1 MAIEPN
7 QGIMALPENQ
17 GMQTPQLSMMDSYEA
32 MQQGLQNARPDA
44 SMELEEALAEIRGE
58 LEELTDEQLAQLMEA
73 VQGLY
78 GDPQNYAK
86 EVADMVA
93 EGLIDAEDLP
103 PEYDEEF
110 LSALLMVLVD
120 TQRSRMATAGSEQP
134 MPEAP
139 MGMAPMGMM
148 PPQGFARGG
157 IAEAAR
163 MVANS
168 GRRGDTMLAHIT
180 PSEARMLMARGGSG
194 TINPRTG
201 LPEFF
206 LKGIFKAVGKTFK
219 RVGQA
224 VKKALS
230 SPIGRI
236 IGTIALGMVLGPAVG
251 ALMPGLSAA
260 TAAGVTGALA
270 SGTVTALSGGDMKSI
285 LTSAATGFIGA
296 PGGPVGNFIGKY
308 TAAVGVTNAAA
319 NAAITGAITGTGAGL
334 ISGQSLKESLKSG
347 LVEGAIS
354 GGTAFMSGAPKV
366 DVDNAATNAA
376 KTAADSGTKLPDLD
390 SQALELDSQQYLK
403 EQGGTFTPTKGGAAQ
418 AKYRPNGDGSFI
430 DIENGQYVSQ
440 EAARNLGLGPKNAA
454 PTQFGPDAP
463 FPGSDVRRPDGTKGL
478 VLGEGVGQAQM
489 SGINAPQGLKVP
501 SMDMDAA
508 AKKGIL
514 GMDPDLPYSQGTS
527 IREAAARAAES
538 GIPDVSTA
546 VDASGAAA
554 GPYRQV
560 GVGESF
566 GQMGSGAKKF
576 MTGDFSEGASQFA
589 EGAGNLFAPGP
600 SAEQRTAMIDDFMA
614 KNPGKSVGD
623 AIKYVDEMSPG
634 IMRTYGPA
642 AVAGIGA
649 LGMAG
654 GFEQDQPE
662 PTNKG
667 PTGMELLQQDPS
679 KYLVQG
685 LPGVQYGAQG
695 SITGTNPYQSPFT
708 MSNIRV
714 PSSYASPAMFA
725 AGGIAALMQGGYPRK
740 VGQISGPGTEKSDSI
755 PAMLS
760 DGEFVMTA
768 KAVRGAGGGSRRE
781 GAKRMYALMH
791 QLERNAARG

>member
-1 MAIEPN
+1 MAIGPE

-17 GMQTPQLSMMDSYEA
+17 GMQAPQLSMMDSYDA

-58 LEELTDEQLAQLMEA
+58 LEELSDEQLTQLMEA

-78 GDPQNYAK
+78 GDPENYAK
-86 EVADMVA
+86 EVADMVS
-93 EGLIDAEDLP
+93 EGLIDADDLP

-120 TQRSRMATAGSEQP
+120 THRSRMAAAGSEQP

-139 MGMAPMGMM
+139 VGMAPVGMM

-157 IAEAAR
+157 IAEAAQ

-206 LKGIFKAVGKTFK
+206 IKNIFKAIGKTFK
-219 RVGQA
+219 RVGKA
-224 VKKALS
+224 LKKALS

-236 IGTIALGMVLGPAVG
+236 IGTIALGMVLGPAVAG
-251 ALMPGLSAA
+251 MFPSLA
-260 TAAGVTGALA
+260 TATGGLTAMGSAVTGALT
-270 SGTVTALSGGDMKSI
+270 SGSVAALSGGDMKSI

-296 PGGPVGNFIGKY
+296 PGGPVGNFVGKY
-308 TAAVGVTNAAA
+308 TAQVGITNAAA

-334 ISGQSLKESLKSG
+334 ISGQNLKESLKSG

-354 GGTAFMSGAPKV
+354 GGMALASGAPKV

-376 KTAADSGTKLPDLD
+376 KTAADSGTRLPDLD
-390 SQALELDSQQYLK
+390 SQALDLETQS
-403 EQGGTFTPTKGGAAQ
+403 GAAMQ
-418 AKYRPNGDGSFI
+418 PAGARYIPQGDGSYI
-430 DIENGQYVSQ
+430 DTFNYGQHVSRDQ
-440 EAARNLGLGPKNAA
+440 ANQLGLGPKPYSELARQNLDAA
-454 PTQFGPDAP
+454 KAQVISQGSLGAMPPAAAQRTGIFGTPEA
-463 FPGSDVRRPDGTKGL
+463 L
-478 VLGEGVGQAQM
+478 QAQRLAGQRAG
-489 SGINAPQGLKVP
+489 GIPLAQDLTPPINFNRPQGPINYDQDGNLI
-501 SMDMDAA
+501 SA
-508 AKKGIL
+508 
-514 GMDPDLPYSQGTS
+514 GT
-527 IREAAARAAES
+527 
-538 GIPDVSTA
+538 PDV
-546 VDASGAAA
+546 A
-554 GPYRQV
+554 GPYRQPRV
-560 GVGESF
+560 MDSF
-566 GQMGSGAKKF
+566 GEMGSGAKKF
-576 MTGDFSEGASQFA
+576 MSGDFSEGAGQMYK
-589 EGAGNLFAPGP
+589 GATDLFAPGP

-634 IMRTYGPA
+634 ILRTYGPGVA
-642 AVAGIGA
+642 AGIGA
-649 LGMAG
+649 LALTG
-654 GFEQDQPE
+654 GFSPQDQPE
-662 PTNKG
+662 ASNRG
-667 PTGMELLQQDPS
+667 PTGMDLLQQDPS

-695 SITGTNPYQSPFT
+695 NITGTGQYQSPFT
-708 MSNIRV
+708 MANVRV
-714 PSSYASPAMFA
+714 PSAYSSPAMFA
-725 AGGIAALMQGGYPRK
+725 AGGIAALAQGGYPRK